1 MLQHYVRTAFLISAP
16 LIRPT
21 ALRAPAPLM
30 VKFPESPKEVATEM
44 SLAVQAALS
53 DGKRRLEIA
62 LPDGLQFGL
71 FGQPPGKQE
80 LGDPDYDPP
89 AVQTQRADIELAYL
103 AAEIFQKLGEGVA
116 CVLPD
121 ATALEQAE
129 RCWTKGG
136 TPLRTRLVGSAA
148 ELDGKPAGFG
158 GSRGA
163 AVSDAPLR
171 VLLVLRSKK
180 ATLAALEPIVAP
192 MGDEVLVLL
201 LNPARLKSGGTRSG
215 YTPTFVLR
223 DNPHPGWRGGLL
235 YRRYPQ
241 QWGLG
246 VGAARGRAVVH
257 GRSEQQPTLDEIEV
271 AFEKIKSDTSLI
283 STAGGLLSASG
294 AAAALE
300 RRMPVA

>member
-1 MLQHYVRTAFLISAP
+1 MREASRGNRPARADSTRTVGWGTHHFPTLRAPPRAADYDLPFPERVKCVVPRDFHPSCVRVSMLHLMRTAFLISAP

-21 ALRAPAPLM
+21 APRAPAPLM

-158 GSRGA
+158 GGRGAAVSAAGFGGGRGA

-171 VLLVLRSKK
+171 VLLVLRAKK

-201 LNPARLKSGGTRSG
+201 LNPARLKSGGTRSDD
-215 YTPTFVLR
+215 L
-223 DNPHPGWRGGLL
+223 
-235 YRRYPQ
+235 
-241 QWGLG
+241 
-246 VGAARGRAVVH
+246 
-257 GRSEQQPTLDEIEV
+257 
-271 AFEKIKSDTSLI
+271 
-283 STAGGLLSASG
+283 
-294 AAAALE
+294 
-300 RRMPVA
+300 

>member
-1 MLQHYVRTAFLISAP
+1 MDAGSVPREPSRARRFHTDGGLGDSSLPYAPRPPPRAADYDLPFPERVKCVVPRDFHPSCVRVSMLHLMRTAFLISAP

-21 ALRAPAPLM
+21 APRAPAPLM

-158 GSRGA
+158 GGRGA

-171 VLLVLRSKK
+171 VLLVLRAKK

-201 LNPARLKSGGTRSG
+201 LNPARLKSGG
-215 YTPTFVLR
+215 
-223 DNPHPGWRGGLL
+223 
-235 YRRYPQ
+235 
-241 QWGLG
+241 
-246 VGAARGRAVVH
+246 
-257 GRSEQQPTLDEIEV
+257 
-271 AFEKIKSDTSLI
+271 
-283 STAGGLLSASG
+283 
-294 AAAALE
+294 AL
-300 RRMPVA
+300 